1 MTGIDAKEEGAGA
14 VRPAGDSYAQM
25 QGMSPLLTP
34 SGNIGGNVTLLRHL
48 HCSQNIFVRE
58 NLRNRLNISVRAKV
72 SPLVR
77 APTT

>member
-1 MTGIDAKEEGAGA
+1 MQRKKEQEQC
-14 VRPAGDSYAQM
+14 DL
-25 QGMSPLLTP
+25 QGTAMLKCKECLLSSHLQGTD
-34 SGNIGGNVTLLRHL
+34 GGNVTLLRHL